1 MTNITEIRQE
11 QRLKYID
18 LCAYVLGSANRRQL
32 MNRFDIKEA
41 WSTRDFNRYQEIAEN
56 NLVYDHRLRAYAPTK
71 WFTPCFE
78 HQVEEAIALIASGT
92 QQILCEPKFAESS
105 HSYQIPSVLPDLKVV
120 APIFRALNVC
130 TKVEIEYLSR
140 SSGKST
146 RTIAP
151 HTLIK
156 TGNFVYIR
164 AFDHKSGEFRSFK
177 LNRIISATASAV
189 DVEEQQMKPHDREWN
204 TQVSVVIGIN
214 GEPNNPEAIAFDYG
228 LTSGQLTITIK
239 QALVPFFLSDWNIA
253 PFDYDSLPDQLFPL
267 KVLEITT
274 SNET

>member
-1 MTNITEIRQE
+1 MKNITEIRQE

-41 WSTRDFNRYQEIAEN
+41 WSTRDFNRYQEMAEN
-56 NLVYDHRLRAYAPTK
+56 NLVYDHRLRAYVPTK

-78 HQVEEAIALIASGT
+78 HKVEEAISLIAFGT

-120 APIFRALNVC
+120 APIFRALNIC

-140 SSGKST
+140 SSGQSI

-156 TGNFVYIR
+156 TGNFVYVR

-177 LNRIISATASAV
+177 LNRVTNAIDSPVA
-189 DVEEQQMKPHDREWN
+189 VEEHEMKPHDFEWD
-204 TQVSVVIGIN
+204 TQINLVIGIN
-214 GEPNNPEAIAFDYG
+214 GKPDNPEAIAFDYG
-228 LTSGQLTITIK
+228 LTSEQLTVTMR
-239 QALVPFFLSDWNIA
+239 QALVPYFLSDWNIA
-253 PFDYDSLPDQLFPL
+253 PIEYDSLPDKLFPL
-267 KVLEITT
+267 KVLDITDP
-274 SNET
+274 N